1 MTEQDKDSPV
11 TGGELVEPFDPA
23 EASEETGVEEV
34 VSDAAIQEEL
44 ANLQQEVGR
53 LKELYLRKLA
63 EFDNYRKRQEREM
76 AEFRRFANSDLLREC
91 LPVVDNLERAL
102 AVPVSGDAGIRQGV
116 ELVLRQLKD
125 ALGKFGLV
133 ELDPS
138 GLPFDPAEHEAIQ
151 RREVAGLESPTV
163 VHVLQK
169 GFRLSDRLLRPA
181 LVIVAVPVAAAP
193 QTTVNPTEE
202 NHDEDRWD

>member
-1 MTEQDKDSPV
+1 MTEQDKDLVVGS
-11 TGGELVEPFDPA
+11 GELVEPFDPGDPA
-23 EASEETGVEEV
+23 EENGVEEV

-44 ANLQQEVGR
+44 ATLQQEVGH

-76 AEFRRFANSDLLREC
+76 AEFRRFANADLLREC
-91 LPVVDNLERAL
+91 LPVIDNLERAL
-102 AVPVSGDAGIRQGV
+102 SVPVTADAGIRKGV

-125 ALGKFGLV
+125 ALAKFGLV

-151 RREVAGLESPTV
+151 RRELAGLELPTV

-181 LVIVAVPVAAAP
+181 LVIVAVPAAATP
-193 QTTVNPTEE
+193 EDAADPVEE
-202 NHDEDRWD
+202 NHVEDRWD